1 MDFSDYPFDDHTCN
15 FQVVFIELFMIIKLM
30 SGCSGW
36 KLFLWQKLSHLLF
49 YIPGWP
55 PSPPISSSTQS
66 SPSDITIL
74 TPFNC
79 SPFIL
84 TTLGNVLS
92 HISNSEHYRAPKRDQ
107 IEQVLRE
114 RCSTPLTLGI
124 CHGQKELSGMRRM
137 VMMVR
142 GLLPTT
148 THKVGFWSVRGMWL
162 PDLPPAQAPTLDLP
176 GKHWFYIYWSN
187 DLSFSI
193 VNQSFEFSHLCVNQY
208 IVRSTYPAASLS

>member
-15 FQVVFIELFMIIKLM
+15 FQVVFIEFLMIIKLM

-84 TTLGNVLS
+84 TTLGNALS
-92 HISNSEHYRAPKRDQ
+92 HINNSEHYRAPKRDQ
-107 IEQVLRE
+107 IEQVLSE
-114 RCSTPLTLGI
+114 HCSTPLTLGI

-137 VMMVR
+137 VMMMR

-148 THKVGFWSVRGMWL
+148 IRLASGQYAACGFQIYLQR
-162 PDLPPAQAPTLDLP
+162 
-176 GKHWFYIYWSN
+176 KHQPLIYQ
-187 DLSFSI
+187 
-193 VNQSFEFSHLCVNQY
+193 VNIDFTFMEAM
-208 IVRSTYPAASLS
+208 T

>member
-15 FQVVFIELFMIIKLM
+15 FQVVFIEFLMIIKLM

-84 TTLGNVLS
+84 TTLGNALS
-92 HISNSEHYRAPKRDQ
+92 HINNSEHYRAPKRDQ
-107 IEQVLRE
+107 IEQVLSE
-114 RCSTPLTLGI
+114 HCSTPLTLGI

-162 PDLPPAQAPTLDLP
+162 PDLPPAQASTLDLP
-176 GKHWFYIYWSN
+176 GKHWFM
-187 DLSFSI
+187 
-193 VNQSFEFSHLCVNQY
+193 EAM
-208 IVRSTYPAASLS
+208 T